1 MVGGRLARD
10 SCVWSREENERS
22 HRTDTK
28 TWVES
33 VRFTRDSRWHLLCHS
48 RLLRKPMIHGEAQD
62 WAQTSQQGWDCC
74 PLAERA
80 SLGLL
85 TAGLTKASTL
95 KSPTLTSTFPDTLR
109 RPPSPFSHGED
120 VGQLRVSAGIGGT

>member
-1 MVGGRLARD
+1 
-10 SCVWSREENERS
+10 
-22 HRTDTK
+22 
-28 TWVES
+28 
-33 VRFTRDSRWHLLCHS
+33 
-48 RLLRKPMIHGEAQD
+48 MIHGEAQD

>member
-62 WAQTSQQGWDCC
+62 
-74 PLAERA
+74 
-80 SLGLL
+80 
-85 TAGLTKASTL
+85 
-95 KSPTLTSTFPDTLR
+95 
-109 RPPSPFSHGED
+109 
-120 VGQLRVSAGIGGT
+120 